1 MKKISMNDIAKEL
14 GLSTTTVSFVINHKA
29 EEMGISEETVK
40 KVNALIKKK
49 GYKPNNAARVLR
61 TGKSN
66 TLALIVE
73 DIGNSFFA
81 NIAKIV
87 EMVANKNG
95 YKVFFSST
103 ESDNQIAKSLISVM
117 KQSSVDG
124 FIITATIGLDEEIQ
138 RLKKE
143 EIPFVLIDRI
153 IPEISTDSVIIDNF
167 FGGYQLTQ
175 HLITQG
181 YKKIA
186 FVTITNGMSQMDDRR
201 LGYIKALEDAK
212 LSTDYVLEVPIVDNT
227 NTEQLGIISNYLKE
241 HAELDAVFFATN
253 YLGILGIEAFKENKI
268 QIGKDVAMVSF
279 DDHDLY
285 RLMNPTITVAAQP
298 IEEIGSRAI
307 AILLKKLKKGYTI
320 LPPINEVLA
329 PKIIIRES
337 TPKVN

>member
-1 MKKISMNDIAKEL
+1 MNDIAKEL

-212 LSTDYVLEVPIVDNT
+212 LATDYVLEVPIVDNT

-298 IEEIGSRAI
+298 IVEIGSRAI

-329 PKIIIRES
+329 PEIIIRES